1 MGRLSEFVIIY
12 GCSMGNYSASL
23 TWKRGL
29 WIGFIAA
36 LLDLPFVC
44 VISVDIPAWQLA
56 QLFMVWTLTGWVVVA
71 TESGL
76 RPTLH
81 GMLVTT
87 LLSIPWLV
95 QYAYLAGRTED
106 IIPLAGLSFMFGA
119 IFGRAKRYW
128 SMHD

>member
-1 MGRLSEFVIIY
+1 MR
-12 GCSMGNYSASL
+12 NYSASL

-36 LLDLPFVC
+36 MLDIPFMC
-44 VISVDIPAWQLA
+44 VINTDISFWLLIQTIIA
-56 QLFMVWTLTGWVVVA
+56 WTLVGWVAIA

-81 GMLVTT
+81 GMFVTS
-87 LLSIPWLV
+87 LLSIPWFI
-95 QYAYLAGRTED
+95 QYAFLAGD
-106 IIPLAGLSFMFGA
+106 LGNLIPLMGMSLMFGA

-128 SMHD
+128 CMHG